1 MLCLNKKRSIRI
13 QERRDQIIVSKQT
26 GMKIIQA
33 SNCTTLGRGGV
44 RWSVDNAGSIF
55 ARDIEGLCDTLS
67 EMKSLLEAQQPDQAV
82 FSIRTL
88 DRNTTHDM
96 PIVTSSDIQDNLP
109 RLILCEFLLLVCAG
123 SLHQLSLSWEGRDT
137 DADTLHSL

>member
-26 GMKIIQA
+26 AGKPNWVGEIIQA
-33 SNCTTLGRGGV
+33 NCTTLGRGGV
-44 RWSVDNAGSIF
+44 RWSRDNAGSIF

-96 PIVTSSDIQDNLP
+96 PIVTSSDKTSG
-109 RLILCEFLLLVCAG
+109 V
-123 SLHQLSLSWEGRDT
+123 
-137 DADTLHSL
+137 

>member
-1 MLCLNKKRSIRI
+1 M
-13 QERRDQIIVSKQT
+13 E
-26 GMKIIQA
+26 IIQA
-33 SNCTTLGRGGV
+33 NCTTLGRGGV

-96 PIVTSSDIQDNLP
+96 PIVTSSDIKIIS
-109 RLILCEFLLLVCAG
+109 R
-123 SLHQLSLSWEGRDT
+123 S
-137 DADTLHSL
+137 